1 VYAGKL
7 VFVSYS
13 KKENKYL
20 LDAYIRYLCA
30 RAAGH
35 NVTLHFISLVAA
47 QIFTATTFTQAL
59 ALEKL
64 REIVALYKQG
74 HEQIIPFFPG
84 FDIKP
89 AKVDDLDEK
98 ELNKLL
104 KKHFNSDNN
113 SSADEYLLHEE
124 AFGFFEEPGIVE
136 RMQAA
141 GEVLI
146 KSLADFY
153 PGYYKE

>member
-1 VYAGKL
+1 MC
-7 VFVSYS
+7 FVSLV
-13 KKENKYL
+13 KEQL
-20 LDAYIRYLCA
+20 
-30 RAAGH
+30 
-35 NVTLHFISLVAA
+35 
-47 QIFTATTFTQAL
+47 FTAISFTQAL
-59 ALEKL
+59 ALERL
-64 REIVALYKQG
+64 REIVALYEQG

-113 SSADEYLLHEE
+113 SSPDEYLLHEK

-146 KSLADFY
+146 KPLADFY
-153 PGYYKE
+153 PGYFKE